1 MRILVVEDDIVNRA
15 KLAKLIEKLG
25 HEPVVAKDGV
35 EGWQQWKSERTRVV
49 LTDWMMPGMDGVDL
63 CRKIRESEGSQYTYI
78 IMITSKE
85 STEDLVMSMDSG
97 ADDFIIKPFI
107 KEELAV
113 RIRAGVRIIDFE
125 TRDLVIFAMARLAE
139 SRDLETGNHLDR
151 IRHYSKTL
159 AKTLADKYDLDSEVD
174 NLFIENI
181 FLTSPLHDIGKI
193 GIPDHVLL
201 KSERLDSAEFEI
213 MKQHTLIGYETLS
226 EALKKQPKAEY
237 LQMSAEIALSH
248 HERFDGTGYPNGL
261 KGDQIP
267 IAARIVAIA
276 DVYDALVTRR
286 RYKAA
291 YTQDVARS
299 IIIQEKG
306 SHFDP
311 RLVESYLKSEDAFV
325 EIYDSLKE
333 PAEA

>member
-1 MRILVVEDDIVNRA
+1 MKILVVEDDIVNRA

-25 HEPVVAKDGV
+25 YDPVVAVDGD
-35 EGWQQWKSERTRVV
+35 EGWQRWKSERIRVV

-85 STEDLVMSMDSG
+85 TTEDLVMSMDSG

-125 TRDLVIFAMARLAE
+125 IRDLVIFAMARLAE
-139 SRDLETGNHLDR
+139 SRDLETGNHLER
-151 IRHYSKTL
+151 MRHYSKTL
-159 AKTLADKYDLDSEVD
+159 AQTLAKKYDSDEEVD
-174 NLFIENI
+174 NLFVENI

-213 MKQHTLIGYETLS
+213 MKQHTSIGYETLS
-226 EALKKQPKAEY
+226 EALQKQPKAEY
-237 LQMSAEIALSH
+237 LRMSAEIALSH
-248 HERFDGTGYPNGL
+248 HERFDGSGYPHGL

-267 IAARIVAIA
+267 LAARIVAIA
-276 DVYDALVTRR
+276 DVFDALVTRR

-291 YTQDVARS
+291 YTQDVAKS
-299 IIIQEKG
+299 IIVQEKG

-311 RLVESYLKSEDAFV
+311 RLVESFLKSEGTFV
-325 EIYDSLKE
+325 EIYNSFKE
-333 PAEA
+333 PAEG